1 MVVISERD
9 SLIGGALS
17 DFRNY
22 LAQPFIVR
30 RCDGAVLRAFVR
42 NLEVEPSHIMH
53 KFCMGRVLGNF
64 FGFERGVNTYA
75 PAGERNH
82 LQLVLFEQVPQF
94 RGAAKFFEHIGPQ
107 LNSMEAQRRNVF
119 DRLPVVSVPSDGRIS
134 KQNVGR
140 RGRNRRIKI
149 RQVHRRVERR
159 IQRCIDWDRGKS
171 SRSRHY
177 PEATEKLTTRSA
189 KHHTGSSVAANGA
202 SDLAKAN
209 IVARVCGWLTELRS
223 VGYAECLGAFS
234 AALLT
239 VTVRNR
245 TGRSSQSSDSH
256 RQHP

>member
-75 PAGERNH
+75 PAGERDH
-82 LQLVLFEQVPQF
+82 LQLVFFEQVPQF

-119 DRLPVVSVPSDGRIS
+119 DRLPVVSAPRDGSIS
-134 KQNVGR
+134 KQNIGM
-140 RGRNRRIKI
+140 GGLNRRVKI
-149 RQVHRRVERR
+149 RQVHWRVEPRT
-159 IQRCIDWDRGKS
+159 QRCIAWDRGQGRRGS
-171 SRSRHY
+171 YH
-177 PEATEKLTTRSA
+177 PETTEKLTTRSA
-189 KHHTGSSVAANGA
+189 KRHTGSSVAANGA
-202 SDLAKAN
+202 GDLAKAN
-209 IVARVCGWLTELRS
+209 IVPRVCGWLTELRS
-223 VGYAECLGAFS
+223 VGYAECPGRIFS
-234 AALLT
+234 RS
-239 VTVRNR
+239 VNR
-245 TGRSSQSSDSH
+245 DGQK
-256 RQHP
+256 